1 MPCQGRF
8 IGIFFPHFYL
18 KGFADSEVILRRL
31 QPAGDER
38 DFAKKARSRDA
49 QACAR
54 RATL

>member
-31 QPAGDER
+31 QPRGDEP

>member
-31 QPAGDER
+31 GHEP
-38 DFAKKARSRDA
+38 DFAKKARSHHV
-49 QACAR
+49 QAHAR
-54 RATL
+54 CATL

>member
-18 KGFADSEVILRRL
+18 KEVGDSEAILRRL
-31 QPAGDER
+31 GPLGREP
-38 DFAKKARSRDA
+38 DFANKARSRDA